1 VACHAATAGGDWRR
15 RCFHSASARLV
26 STQIGNALDSRFVI
40 ENRPD
45 VNGIVGTNLAY
56 GSPPDGQTL
65 LFAADE
71 VIQ

>member
-1 VACHAATAGGDWRR
+1 MVVPYAAGGGT
-15 RCFHSASARLV
+15 HVLARLV
-26 STQIGNALDSRFVI
+26 STQIGNALGQPIVI
-40 ENRPD
+40 ENRPG
-45 VNGIVGTNLAY
+45 VNGVVGTNLAY

>member
-1 VACHAATAGGDWRR
+1 MVVPEATGGGT
-15 RCFHSASARLV
+15 HVLARLV
-26 STQIGNALDSRFVI
+26 STQIGNPLGQPIVI
-40 ENRPD
+40 ENRPG
-45 VNGIVGTNLAY
+45 VNGIMGTILSY